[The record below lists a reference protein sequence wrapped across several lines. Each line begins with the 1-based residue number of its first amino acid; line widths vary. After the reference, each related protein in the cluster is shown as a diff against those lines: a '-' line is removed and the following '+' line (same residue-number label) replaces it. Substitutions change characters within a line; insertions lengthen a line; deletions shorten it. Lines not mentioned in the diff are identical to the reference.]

1 MNKHIHNIVTH
12 SIAALTSSCLTALAI
27 IVYGIVYIIQPM
39 QKEAVDKGFAI
50 WEVTNNATGS
60 TKFVWVEYSAQEAL
74 AQNEQPLK

>member
-1 MNKHIHNIVTH
+1 MKKYITTAIVA
-12 SIAALTSSCLTALAI
+12 ITSSVLTAIIGSLAVYLY
-27 IVYGIVYIIQPM
+27 IVLPF
-39 QKEAVDKGFAI
+39 QKAAVDRGFAL